1 MLPLSRRPHK
11 PRPTRPLTLRL
22 RLLLPLLPALST
34 LMLLGIVLWAN
45 DRFVAQDLAQRSQF
59 RITNTA
65 TLYADQIA
73 RVLTRRTAELELLG
87 VLTPLDLPPQR
98 DTQRAM
104 QQLQDTS
111 PSYAGIGLFDA
122 SGRPLL
128 ATGDARRIA
137 RWAPG
142 PVNEHPHLLPANTVP
157 PDTSDVPLLAV
168 LVVPVRSAG
177 GEPRGQFVALLAQP
191 YFEGLRQLAMGDPVA
206 RRAMDLSVHAA
217 DGTPLLGP
225 ATHAPSTDADLT
237 LAQQPV
243 QTPDAHLDTG
253 WTVTAFQPI
262 EEALAPSLRLQE
274 GLLLWGLTA
283 ALLIGGTGLWLS
295 RRIARPYNE
304 LLDAVTRGTTT
315 HNPST
320 PGAYLQTVRE
330 ALQRLHPA
338 EPAALPGD
346 PLLAGLLQ
354 DAQRLQTVIDELP
367 SPVYL
372 LGTDQRVT
380 YWNQQAERVF
390 GWAATEAVGQPIAQL
405 LPGDLPQQ
413 PVDDP
418 NPIEVRTRHRQGGEL
433 WCEWRLIALHDANG
447 QHTGQMALVRDVTE
461 RVHAA
466 TALAQHQVELSE
478 LTQRLLEQEQR
489 TSRQLAQT
497 LHDQLGQTLG
507 AIRLAYDA
515 LAPLWQTA
523 QPERLQQRATAL
535 GHMIARAN
543 AEVRLALIELRPP
556 LLQEEGLAMALDN
569 EIHLRRADADP
580 VRLVLDIDDA
590 VTRQRWTPDV
600 EYAAF
605 MIAREAVGNALHHA
619 QARQVQIHLGGDA
632 QRLTLRIS
640 DDGVGLADE
649 LHAGRPGHLGLV
661 GIRERALA
669 IGAQVQF
676 LPARPQGLVVALHW
690 PASPTMPFSDLP
702 QEPLP

>member
-1 MLPLSRRPHK
+1 MLTLPHPLPPH
-11 PRPTRPLTLRL
+11 RTARPLTL

-34 LMLLGIVLWAN
+34 LLLLAFVLWAN
-45 DRFVAQDLAQRSQF
+45 DRFVAQDLAQRAQF
-59 RITNTA
+59 RVTQIA
-65 TLYADQIA
+65 SVHADQVA
-73 RVLTRRTAELELLG
+73 RVLARRTTELELLG
-87 VLTPLDLPPQR
+87 RLTILAPDHQPGSLA
-98 DTQRAM
+98 AM

-111 PSYAGIGLFDA
+111 ASYAGIALFDA
-122 SGRPLL
+122 RGRPLL
-128 ATGDARRIA
+128 ATGDARHLSH
-137 RWAPG
+137 WAPTADDEQ
-142 PVNEHPHLLPANTVP
+142 PRLLPPSAEATRAGAQ
-157 PDTSDVPLLAV
+157 PLLAT
-168 LVVPVRSAG
+168 LVVPVQTAT
-177 GEPRGQFVALLAQP
+177 GEPRGLLVALLARP
-191 YFEGLRQLAMGDPVA
+191 YFETLRQFALGSPTA
-206 RRAMDLSVHAA
+206 RRQLELSLRAA

-225 ATHAPSTDADLT
+225 APQANAPTEQA

-243 QTPDAHLDTG
+243 QTPDSHLDTG

-262 EEALAPSLRLQE
+262 DAAQAPALRLQE

-295 RRIARPYNE
+295 RRIAQPYDE
-304 LLDAVTRGTTT
+304 LLDAVTQGATA
-315 HNPST
+315 HHPGT
-320 PGAYLQTVRE
+320 PGAYLQTVRD
-330 ALQRLHPA
+330 ALQRLHPT

-372 LGTDQRVT
+372 LGPDQRVT
-380 YWNQQAERVF
+380 YWNRQAERVF
-390 GWAATEAVGQPIAQL
+390 GWTAAEAVGQPIAQL
-405 LPGDLPQQ
+405 LPGDLPRQ
-413 PVDDP
+413 PTNDP
-418 NPIEVRTRHRQGGEL
+418 TPIEVRTRHRHGAEL
-433 WCEWRLIALHDANG
+433 WCEWRLIALHDTAG
-447 QHTGQMALVRDVTE
+447 QTTGHVALVRDVTE

-466 TALAQHQVELSE
+466 TALAQHQIELSE
-478 LTQRLLEQEQR
+478 LTLRLLEQEQR

-507 AIRLAYDA
+507 AVRLAYDA
-515 LAPLWQTA
+515 LQPLWQTA

-543 AEVRLALIELRPP
+543 AEVRQALIELRPP

-569 EIHLRRADADP
+569 ELHLRRADADP
-580 VRLVLDIDDA
+580 VRLVLQIDDA
-590 VTRQRWTPDV
+590 VTEQRWTPDV

-605 MIAREAVGNALHHA
+605 MIAREAVGNALQHA
-619 QARQVQIHLGGDA
+619 QARQVHVHLGGDA
-632 QRLTLRIS
+632 RHLALRIT

-676 LPARPQGLVVALHW
+676 LPAHPQGLVVALHW
-690 PASPTMPFSDLP
+690 LASPTMTFSDLP